1 MSIQFK
7 TIRRAEPGVLGGGQ
21 FKYYAS
27 IERDRN
33 VEMRQFVKAIWARST
48 VNMADVYAVIETFL
62 QLIPEYLL
70 DGRAVELG
78 PLGKFSVSISSIG
91 HELPEDVSVNSIS
104 KTRILFSPGRELKDQ
119 ISVAKFIKVEN
130 DDLVIPTD
138 VEPKQVV

>member
-138 VEPKQVV
+138 VEPKQVA

>member
-130 DDLVIPTD
+130 DDLVIHTD
-138 VEPKQVV
+138 VEPKQVA